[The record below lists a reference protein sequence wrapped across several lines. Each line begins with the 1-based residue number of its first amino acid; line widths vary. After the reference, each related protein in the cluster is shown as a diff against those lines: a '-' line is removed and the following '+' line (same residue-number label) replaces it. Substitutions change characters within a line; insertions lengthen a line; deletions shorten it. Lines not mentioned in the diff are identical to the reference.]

1 MADGSLAAGGVP
13 ADELSLV
20 ATRAFIHSMRY
31 INSMQPMHEGAPID
45 PGLLRVFLAVL
56 DERQVTR
63 AAARVGLT
71 QPALS
76 HALGR
81 LRRWLDDPLFV
92 RGEGGMVPTAR
103 ARALEAPARR
113 LLAELAAFGA
123 SDGRFDPATLE
134 RTLVIAT
141 RDYSEAVLLP
151 ALVRRLAKTAPSVR
165 IASRVLQGP
174 AHDELAAGRVDLV
187 IGIQE
192 HVAAPLRRRALFRDR
207 FVSLVRKGHPALRRP
222 ISAEVFAELRHVL
235 IAPGGEPGGPVDVAL
250 AARGLR
256 RVVAVRVATF
266 VTGPILVAGSD
277 LVITLPERMARLLA
291 DGLGLAVFETPVPLA
306 TFATY
311 AGWHEAQQHDPLHR
325 WLRDQVVAVAKE
337 V

>member
-1 MADGSLAAGGVP
+1 
-13 ADELSLV
+13 
-20 ATRAFIHSMRY
+20 MRY
-31 INSMQPMHEGAPID
+31 IHIMQPMHERTPID
-45 PGLLRVFLAVL
+45 PALLRVLLAVL

-81 LRRWLDDPLFV
+81 LRRQLGDPLFV

-123 SDGRFDPATLE
+123 GDGRFDPATLE

-141 RDYSEAVLLP
+141 RDYGEVVLVP
-151 ALVRRLAKTAPSVR
+151 ALARRLAAIAPSVR
-165 IASRVLQGP
+165 IATRVLQGP

-192 HVAAPLRRRALFRDR
+192 HVAAPLRRRALFRDH
-207 FVSLVRKGHPALRRP
+207 FVSLARKGHPALRRP

-235 IAPGGEPGGPVDVAL
+235 IAPGGDPGGPVDAAL
-250 AARGLR
+250 AARGAR
-256 RVVAVRVATF
+256 RVVAVRVASF
-266 VTGPILVAGSD
+266 LTGPVLVAGSD
-277 LVITLPERMARLLA
+277 LIITLPERMARLLA
-291 DGLGLAVFETPVPLA
+291 DGLGLVVFETPVPLA
-306 TFATY
+306 SFATY
-311 AGWHEAQQHDPLHR
+311 AGWHEAQQHDPVHR

>member
-1 MADGSLAAGGVP
+1 
-13 ADELSLV
+13 
-20 ATRAFIHSMRY
+20 MRY
-31 INSMQPMHEGAPID
+31 IHIMQPVHERPPFD
-45 PGLLRVFLAVL
+45 PALLRVLLAVL

-81 LRRWLDDPLFV
+81 LRRLLDDPLFV
-92 RGEGGMVPTAR
+92 RGEGGMIPTPR

-113 LLAELAAFGA
+113 LLAELAGFGA
-123 SDGRFDPATLE
+123 GDGRFDAATLE

-141 RDYSEAVLLP
+141 RDYGEVVLVP
-151 ALVRRLAKTAPSVR
+151 ALAHRLAEVAPAVR
-165 IASRVLQGP
+165 IATRVLQGP

-187 IGIQE
+187 VGIQE
-192 HVAAPLRRRALFRDR
+192 HVSAPLRRRALFRDR
-207 FVSLVRKGHPALRRP
+207 FVSLARKGHPALRRP
-222 ISAEVFAELRHVL
+222 VTAEVFAELRHVL
-235 IAPGGEPGGPVDVAL
+235 IAPGGDPGGPVDVAL
-250 AARGLR
+250 AARGAR
-256 RVVAVRVATF
+256 RVVAVRVASF
-266 VTGPILVAGSD
+266 LTGPVLVASSD

-291 DGLGLAVFETPVPLA
+291 DGLGLAVFETPVALP

-311 AGWHEAQQHDPLHR
+311 AGWHEAQQRDPVHR